1 MLSGA
6 PITSFRADFEALV
19 ARDPEATA
27 CIDENGAALD
37 YRSFDALIDRML
49 GYLNGLGLKP
59 GSTLLALMP
68 NAVETALVFLACLK
82 GGLRFAPLPCTA
94 SAAEITSAA
103 NLTGAHFILIAD
115 PVPNRVVQQLALLT
129 VPIRRIDTG
138 TDLSWIPAAKAV
150 HMPGGGQLIITTS
163 GSTGAAKAILIDGD
177 RLWSSGLAFARV
189 HGLDGARCRF
199 WNYLPMSYL
208 GGLFNLCLIPLATG
222 GSFVIGEAF
231 SGKTMLG
238 FWDTVRRFDVDSLW
252 MVPAI
257 VRGLTSLADRTGRP
271 ARVTGIRICF
281 LGTAPIRLA
290 EKTKFRDLFGI
301 EMLENFALSET
312 TFLTSETAGSAA
324 RRIEG
329 GTGAVLPYVE
339 MKLLPVPRDEDGQET
354 ESSEIAV
361 KSPFMMLGYL
371 LEGGRVD
378 SGLDAE
384 GFLRTGDLGRM
395 EQGQLVITGRT
406 KDIVKK
412 GGFLI
417 LLPEVEHLAAAH
429 PDVEEAVA
437 VPCAHPFFGESYNL
451 FVRLRHEATGAAA
464 ETAAL
469 AEIRSWV
476 QDGLARHKWPER
488 ILLHREFPR
497 TRSGKIMKHALA
509 AELGAAV

>member
-1 MLSGA
+1 MLSDA
-6 PITSFRADFEALV
+6 PIRSFLADFEALV
-19 ARDPEATA
+19 ARDPEAPA
-27 CIDENGAALD
+27 CVDENSTILSYGA
-37 YRSFDALIDRML
+37 FDDLIDRML
-49 GYLNGLGLKP
+49 AYINGLGLGK

-103 NLTGAHFILIAD
+103 NLTGAQFILIAD

-129 VPIRRIDTG
+129 VPIRRIETG
-138 TDLSWIPAAKAV
+138 TDLSWIPADKPKSK
-150 HMPGGGQLIITTS
+150 PGAGQLIITTS

-177 RLWSSGLAFARV
+177 RLWSSGHAFMDF
-189 HGLDGARCRF
+189 HGLIGARCRF

-208 GGLFNLCLIPLATG
+208 GGLFNLCLIPLVTG

-231 SGKTMLG
+231 SGKTMLS
-238 FWDTVRRFDVDSLW
+238 FWDTVVRFDIDSLW

-257 VRGLTSLADRTGRP
+257 VRGLTSLADRAGKPKRTP
-271 ARVTGIRICF
+271 PIKICF

-312 TFLTSETAGSAA
+312 TFLTSEVATTQRVES
-324 RRIEG
+324 
-329 GTGAVLPYVE
+329 GTGAILPYIQ
-339 MKLLPVPRDEDGQET
+339 MKLLPVERDDDGRAT
-354 ESSEIAV
+354 DSSEIAV
-361 KSPFMMLGYL
+361 KSPFMMLGYMT
-371 LEGGRVD
+371 EGGKVD
-378 SGLDAE
+378 ATLDVE
-384 GFLRTGDLGRM
+384 GFLRTGDLGKF

-412 GGFLI
+412 GGYLI

-429 PDVEEAVA
+429 PDVQEAVA
-437 VPCAHPFFGESYNL
+437 VPCAHPFFGESYIL
-451 FVRLRHEATGAAA
+451 FVRLNNDTGDAAA
-464 ETAAL
+464 ESSAL
-469 AEIRSWV
+469 AEIRGWV

-488 ILLHREFPR
+488 IQLHREFPR

-509 AELGAAV
+509 AEITAAASS